1 MRAREQRDREICHW
15 NKKHPMD
22 KRIFPGFWFLSGQ
35 IFNCAPLLDLTMS
48 LCYRLSDKLHVM
60 KGPAKT
66 LLDNSPG

>member
-66 LLDNSPG
+66 SLDNSPG